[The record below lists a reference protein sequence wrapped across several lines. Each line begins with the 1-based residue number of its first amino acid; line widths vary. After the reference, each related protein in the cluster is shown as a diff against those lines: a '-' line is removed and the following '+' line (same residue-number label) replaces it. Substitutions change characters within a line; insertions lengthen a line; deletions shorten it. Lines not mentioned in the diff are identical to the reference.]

1 MQGGVYPRA
10 VRVRC
15 LVAPRKGIEM
25 STSGTEIAIK
35 PRQRLLDAA
44 YDLFAANGV
53 SQVGIEAI
61 LEKSGCAK
69 ASLYSN
75 FGSKIDLAIA
85 FLDKREA
92 LWTRAWL
99 EAEIKR
105 RASDPTGRLLA
116 AFDVLDGWYRKKGFE
131 GCSFINVL
139 LESKTDS
146 PVHRAAV
153 IHLAKIR
160 AIIRDLA
167 EQANLRT
174 PERFA
179 QAWTMLMK
187 GSIVSA
193 CEGNR
198 NAARDAKRAARLV
211 LDGWKRKTHVRL
223 D

>member
-1 MQGGVYPRA
+1 
-10 VRVRC
+10 
-15 LVAPRKGIEM
+15 LSKF
-25 STSGTEIAIK
+25 GTGRAIK

-53 SQVGIEAI
+53 SQVGIDTI
-61 LEKSGCAK
+61 LAKAGCAK

-75 FGSKIDLAIA
+75 FESKSDLAIA

-99 EAEIKR
+99 DTEIKR
-105 RASDPTGRLLA
+105 RASTPRGRLLA
-116 AFDVLDGWYRKKGFE
+116 VFDVCDGWFRKEDFE
-131 GCSFINVL
+131 GCSFIKVL
-139 LESKTDS
+139 LESRTDS
-146 PVHRAAV
+146 PVHHAAA
-153 IHLAKIR
+153 IHLSNIR

-167 EQANLRT
+167 KEANLSG

-193 CEGNR
+193 WEGNR

-211 LDGWKRKTHVRL
+211 LDGWNRKTSVRRPTQR
-223 D
+223 